1 MRPNVVILAAGLG
14 TRMRSRRA
22 KVLHELAG
30 RPLIAHVVRA
40 ALGAHPSRLIVVIG
54 HQAEDV
60 RRIVEREVARNAGEP
75 SPRLLFALQHEPLGT
90 GHAALMA
97 LETLGAEEGP
107 PHAPTAVAESE
118 ALEQWEKW
126 EEAPVWREPLVLL
139 YGDMPRVRSETIAR
153 LVAAHLEGRAV
164 ATLMTLR
171 LEDPTGYGRI
181 VRDAQGEVVR
191 IVEETEARPEERAI
205 QEVNAGLYCFDPK
218 PLLGALR
225 RLRPENRKG
234 EYYLTD
240 VVGVL
245 TSIGYR
251 VRAIESEHP
260 EELLGVN
267 TREDL
272 ARLEAELRREICA
285 RWMREGVTIRD
296 PNTTWIDADVVI
308 GADTVLH
315 PYVHLEGETRLG
327 EACEVHAWTR
337 IVDSQLGDRVIVR
350 NFTVIQGSRIGNDV
364 RIGPFA
370 HLRGEVELADEVA
383 IGNFVEVKKSR
394 IGRRS
399 KAMHLAYLGDAT
411 VGERVNVGA
420 GTITCNYDGKRK
432 HPTIIE
438 DDVKLGSDTMLV
450 APVRV
455 GRGAMTG
462 AGAVV
467 IRDVPERTLV
477 VGVPAVEKKKVE
489 EESAPEPSASLPAD

>member
-30 RPLIAHVVRA
+30 RPLIAYVVRA
-40 ALGAHPSRLIVVIG
+40 ALGVHPARLVVVLG
-54 HQAEDV
+54 HQAEEV
-60 RRIVEREVARNAGEP
+60 RRVVEREVARSVGEE
-75 SPRLLFALQHEPLGT
+75 SLRPRLLFALQQEPLGT
-90 GHAALMA
+90 GHAALVA
-97 LETLGAEEGP
+97 LEALSAEEGP
-107 PHAPTAVAESE
+107 PYPPISVDEGE
-118 ALEQWEKW
+118 ALEQWQRW
-126 EEAPVWREPLVLL
+126 EEPSLWREPLVLL
-139 YGDMPRVRSETIAR
+139 YGDMPRVRAETIAW
-153 LVAAHLEGRAV
+153 LVAAHLEGHAA
-164 ATLMTLR
+164 ATLVTMQ
-171 LEDPTGYGRI
+171 LEDPRGYGRI

-191 IVEETEARPEERAI
+191 IVEETEAGPEERAI
-205 QEVNAGLYCFDPK
+205 REVNAGLYCFDPK
-218 PLLGALR
+218 PLFGALR
-225 RLRPENRKG
+225 RLKPENQKG

-240 VVGVL
+240 VVGGL
-245 TSIGYR
+245 TSVGYR
-251 VRAIESEHP
+251 VRAIRSEHS
-260 EELLGVN
+260 EELWGVN
-267 TREDL
+267 TRPDL

-296 PNTTWIDADVVI
+296 PDTTWIDADVVI
-308 GADTVLH
+308 GAETVVH
-315 PYVHLEGETRLG
+315 PHVHLEGETRIG
-327 EACEVHAWTR
+327 EACEIHAWTR
-337 IVDSQLGDRVIVR
+337 IVNSQLGDRVVVR
-350 NFTVIQGSRIGNDV
+350 NFTVIQESRIGNDV

-383 IGNFVEVKKSR
+383 IGNFVEVKKSW
-394 IGRRS
+394 IGRGS

-467 IRDVPERTLV
+467 IRDVPEHTLV
-477 VGVPAVEKKKVE
+477 VGVPAVEKKRLKE
-489 EESAPEPSASLPAD
+489 DAEGSSSAR

>member
-1 MRPNVVILAAGLG
+1 MRPNIVILAAGLG
-14 TRMRSRRA
+14 TRMRSHRA

-40 ALGAHPSRLIVVIG
+40 ALGVHPARVIVVVG
-54 HQAEDV
+54 PQAEEV
-60 RRIVEREVARNAGEP
+60 RRVVEHEVARAASAVNEP
-75 SPRLLFALQHEPLGT
+75 PRLLFAHQTEARGT
-90 GHAALMA
+90 GHAVRVA
-97 LETLGAEEGP
+97 LEALRAEEGSP
-107 PHAPTAVAESE
+107 DLPEAGQEE
-118 ALEQWEKW
+118 ALSTWEQ
-126 EEAPVWREPLVLL
+126 WREPSVWHEPLLIL
-139 YGDMPRVRSETIAR
+139 YGDLPLVRSETIAR
-153 LVAAHLEGRAV
+153 LAEAQARGDAV
-164 ATLMTLR
+164 ATLVTMR

-191 IVEETEARPEERAI
+191 IVEEADASPEERALT
-205 QEVNAGLYCFDPK
+205 EVNAGLYGFDPK
-218 PLLGALR
+218 PLWGALA
-225 RLRPENRKG
+225 RLTPENRQG

-245 TSIGYR
+245 TSLGYR
-251 VRAIESEHP
+251 VRALESEHP

-267 TREDL
+267 TRHDL
-272 ARLEAELRREICA
+272 ARLDAHLRRTICE
-285 RWMREGVTIRD
+285 RWMQEGVTILD
-296 PNTTWIDADVVI
+296 PNTTRIDADVVI
-308 GADTVLH
+308 GRDTIVH
-315 PYVHLEGETRLG
+315 PHVHLEGETRVG
-327 EACEVHAWTR
+327 EACEIHAWTR
-337 IVDSQLGDRVIVR
+337 IVDAELGDRVIVR

-370 HLRGEVELADEVA
+370 HLRGDVEVADEAA

-438 DDVKLGSDTMLV
+438 DDVKLGSDTLLV

-477 VGVPAVEKKKVE
+477 VGVPAVEKKKLE
-489 EESAPEPSASLPAD
+489 EESSSTTSAAPS

>member
-14 TRMRSRRA
+14 TRMRSERA

-40 ALGAHPSRLIVVIG
+40 ALGIRPTRLIVVVG
-54 HQAEDV
+54 PQAEEVQRVVEGEVV
-60 RRIVEREVARNAGEP
+60 RAVGEGDER
-75 SPRLLFALQHEPLGT
+75 PRVLFAQQREPRGT
-90 GHAALMA
+90 GHAALVA
-97 LETLGAEEGP
+97 LEALSAEAGP
-107 PHAPTAVAESE
+107 PQAPISIGEDQPE
-118 ALEQWEKW
+118 ALEQWARW
-126 EEAPVWREPLVLL
+126 EEPSVWREPLVVL
-139 YGDMPRVRSETIAR
+139 YGDLPCVRTETLAR
-153 LVAAHLEGRAV
+153 LVEAHQEGNAV
-164 ATLMTLR
+164 ATLVTMR

-181 VRDAQGEVVR
+181 VRSAQGEIVR
-191 IVEETEARPEERAI
+191 IVEEADARAEEREI
-205 QEVNAGLYCFDPK
+205 REVNAGLYAFDPK
-218 PLLGALR
+218 PLWGAVR
-225 RLRPENRKG
+225 RLMPENRKG

-240 VVGVL
+240 VIGVL

-251 VRAIESEHP
+251 VQAIESAHP
-260 EELLGVN
+260 EELRGVN
-267 TREDL
+267 TRQDL
-272 ARLEAELRREICA
+272 AHLEAELRRQACE

-296 PNTTWIDADVVI
+296 PSTTWIDADVVI
-308 GADTVLH
+308 GADTVVH
-315 PYVHLEGETRLG
+315 PHVHLEGETRIG
-327 EACEVHAWTR
+327 RGCEIHSWTR
-337 IVDSQLGDRVIVR
+337 IVDSHLGDRVIVR
-350 NFTVIQGSRIGNDV
+350 NFTVIQRSRIGNDV

-411 VGERVNVGA
+411 IGERVNVGA

-432 HPTIIE
+432 HPTVIE
-438 DDVKLGSDTMLV
+438 DDVKLGSDTLLV

-455 GRGAMTG
+455 GRRAMTG

-477 VGVPAVEKKKVE
+477 VGVPAVEKKVLDE
-489 EESAPEPSASLPAD
+489 EAEASAG

>member
-1 MRPNVVILAAGLG
+1 MRPNVMILAAGSG
-14 TRMRSRRA
+14 TRMKSHRA

-40 ALGAHPSRLIVVIG
+40 VLALRPVRLIVVVG
-54 HQAEDV
+54 HQADDV
-60 RRIVEREVARNAGEP
+60 RRAVLQEVSRLIPQEDER
-75 SPRLLFALQHEPLGT
+75 PRLLFPLQTEARGTAHAVQVALDEIQ
-90 GHAALMA
+90 AQ
-97 LETLGAEEGP
+97 EGP
-107 PHAPTAVAESE
+107 PEPPRELGPE
-118 ALEQWEKW
+118 AFEKW
-126 EEAPVWREPLVLL
+126 EPPPVWQEPLVIL
-139 YGDMPRVRSETIAR
+139 YGDMPLVRTETIAR
-153 LVAAHLEGRAV
+153 LLQAHASGRAV
-164 ATLMTLR
+164 ATLVTMR
-171 LEDPTGYGRI
+171 LNDPTGYGRI
-181 VRDAQGEVVR
+181 LRDAQGEFVR
-191 IVEETEARPEERAI
+191 IVEESDARPEERAI
-205 QEVNAGLYCFDPK
+205 TEVNAGIYVFEPR
-218 PLLGALR
+218 PLRGALQR
-225 RLRPENRKG
+225 VTPENRQG

-240 VVGVL
+240 VLGLL
-245 TSIGYR
+245 TSVGYR
-251 VRAIESEHP
+251 VQTLESEHA

-272 ARLEAELRREICA
+272 ARLAAHLRREICR
-285 RWMREGVTIRD
+285 RWMREGVTILD
-296 PNTTWIDADVVI
+296 PETTWIDVDVVI
-308 GADTVLH
+308 GRDTLLH
-315 PYVHLEGETRLG
+315 PHVHLEGETRLG
-327 EACEVHAWTR
+327 IQCEIHSWTR
-337 IVDSQLGDRVIVR
+337 LVNSELGDRVTVR
-350 NFTVIQGSRIGNDV
+350 NFTVIQESRIGNDV

-370 HLRGEVELADEVA
+370 HLRGQVELADEVA

-477 VGVPAVEKKKVE
+477 VGVPAIEKKKLKDE
-489 EESAPEPSASLPAD
+489 SASLPAE

>member
-30 RPLIAHVVRA
+30 RPLIAYVVRA
-40 ALGAHPSRLIVVIG
+40 ALGVHPARLVVVVG

-60 RRIVEREVARNAGEP
+60 RRVVEREVARSVGEE
-75 SPRLLFALQHEPLGT
+75 SLRPRLLFALQQEPLGT
-90 GHAALMA
+90 GHAALVA
-97 LETLGAEEGP
+97 LEALSAEEGP
-107 PHAPTAVAESE
+107 PHPPIAVVEDEGE
-118 ALEQWEKW
+118 ALEQWRKW
-126 EEAPVWREPLVLL
+126 EEPPLWREPLVLL
-139 YGDMPRVRSETIAR
+139 YGDMPRVRAETIAR
-153 LVAAHLEGRAV
+153 LVAAHLEGRAA
-164 ATLMTLR
+164 ATLVTMHLD
-171 LEDPTGYGRI
+171 DPRGYGRI

-205 QEVNAGLYCFDPK
+205 REVNAGLYCFDPK
-218 PLLGALR
+218 PLFGALR
-225 RLRPENRKG
+225 RVKPENQKG

-240 VVGVL
+240 VMGVL

-251 VRAIESEHP
+251 VRAIRSEHP

-267 TREDL
+267 TRQDL

-296 PNTTWIDADVVI
+296 PDTTWIDADVVI
-308 GADTVLH
+308 GAETIVYPH
-315 PYVHLEGETRLG
+315 VHLEGETRIG
-327 EACEVHAWTR
+327 EACEIHAWTR
-337 IVDSQLGDRVIVR
+337 IVNSQLGDRVVVR
-350 NFTVIQGSRIGNDV
+350 NFTVIQESRIGNDV

-394 IGRRS
+394 IGRGS

-432 HPTIIE
+432 HPTVIE

-477 VGVPAVEKKKVE
+477 VGVPAVEKKKLDE
-489 EESAPEPSASLPAD
+489 DAEGSSSAG

>member
-40 ALGAHPSRLIVVIG
+40 VLGLHPARVIVVLG
-54 HQAEDV
+54 PQAEEV
-60 RRIVEREVARNAGEP
+60 RRVVEREVARAVGGEGERP
-75 SPRLLFALQHEPLGT
+75 HLLFAHQDEPRGT
-90 GHAALMA
+90 GHAVRVALQA
-97 LETLGAEEGP
+97 LQVREGSP
-107 PHAPTAVAESE
+107 DLPEVTDGDALSAV
-118 ALEQWEKW
+118 EQWQDP
-126 EEAPVWREPLVLL
+126 AVWHEPLVIL
-139 YGDMPRVRSETIAR
+139 YGDLPLVRSET
-153 LVAAHLEGRAV
+153 LAHLVQTHARGEAV
-164 ATLMTLR
+164 ATLLTMH

-181 VRDAQGEVVR
+181 VRSAHGDVVR
-191 IVEETEARPEERAI
+191 IVEEVEARPEERAI
-205 QEVNAGLYCFDPK
+205 TEVNAGVYVFDPK
-218 PLLGALR
+218 PLRGALA
-225 RLRPENRKG
+225 RLRPENRRG

-245 TSIGYR
+245 TSLGYR
-251 VRAIESEHP
+251 VRALESAHP

-267 TREDL
+267 TRAEL
-272 ARLEAELRREICA
+272 ARADALLRRRICE
-285 RWMREGVTIRD
+285 RWMQEGVTILD
-296 PNTTWIDADVVI
+296 PSTTRIDADVII
-308 GADTVLH
+308 GMDTIVH
-315 PYVHLEGETRLG
+315 PHVHLEGETRVG
-327 EACEVHAWTR
+327 EACELHAWTR

-364 RIGPFA
+364 RLGPFA
-370 HLRGEVELADEVA
+370 HLRGEVELADEVV

-411 VGERVNVGA
+411 LGERVNVGA

-432 HPTIIE
+432 HPTVIE
-438 DDVKLGSDTMLV
+438 DDVQLGSDTMLV

-467 IRDVPERTLV
+467 IRDVPARTLV
-477 VGVPAVEKKKVE
+477 VGVPAVQKKTLE
-489 EESAPEPSASLPAD
+489 ETSPEESSSSPAR